1 MRAGGARCR
10 KLGCCTVFGCH
21 TRRGTLTAANLI
33 SLGPMLSIRTGSG
46 ADSSCRPVGA
56 APAPAPVLCLLGYG
70 SLAALANDPRV
81 NPRAW
86 QEGHDVG
93 ATHEQL
99 QPNCGVRALL
109 FSIARSP
116 T

>member
-1 MRAGGARCR
+1 MTAAIEMRAPGG
-10 KLGCCTVFGCH
+10 
-21 TRRGTLTAANLI
+21 
-33 SLGPMLSIRTGSG
+33 
-46 ADSSCRPVGA
+46 CRPAGA

-86 QEGHDVG
+86 QEGNDVE

-99 QPNCGVRALL
+99 QPNCGV
-109 FSIARSP
+109 SGS
-116 T
+116 